1 MMDVQHTYTHTCHHI
16 AHGPILSNPLIYL
29 PLTTHTRSL
38 LSLPKINLKIPF
50 RCPFCEDPGLHDTVP
65 AGKGVLVIMSSP
77 KKEEKV
83 REVMKRS
90 TEPVLLPWI
99 PLIHSASYHPYP
111 STFYSRSHP
120 QSPPFPY
127 FTPHLSFAPFYH
139 NSPPP
144 KFPDPWKIIR
154 ICGVEDIKSKEWA
167 QGIET
172 EITDDQ
178 NAMKH
183 PENEWS
189 ERRQNF
195 VPREGKW
202 IPMAWI
208 PKPAGDVDV
217 LTIPDTEPQSAS
229 QSFTNSRFPHS
240 PDFSSSSHSNLDDQ
254 NQNQKLHISQ
264 AWRGTA
270 GEDSNG
276 YGYRGRILSRSRLP
290 GMMSELGAFL
300 RNRRAEDGSWGSRM
314 DVRERMRERGVRWE

>member
-1 MMDVQHTYTHTCHHI
+1 MDVQHTYTHTCHHI

-38 LSLPKINLKIPF
+38 HSLQKMHLKLPF
-50 RCPFCEDPGLHDTVP
+50 QCPFCEDPNLHDTVP
-65 AGKGVLVIMSSP
+65 AGKGVLVIMSSL

-83 REVMKRS
+83 REVVKRS
-90 TEPVLLPWI
+90 SELVLLPSI
-99 PLIHSASYHPYP
+99 PLMHSALYPPYP
-111 STFYSRSHP
+111 STFYSRLHP
-120 QSPPFPY
+120 QSLPFLY
-127 FTPHLSFAPFYH
+127 FPPHLSFAPFYY
-139 NSPPP
+139 NPPP
-144 KFPDPWKIIR
+144 PNFPDPWKIIR
-154 ICGVEDIKSKEWA
+154 ICEVEDIKSREWA

-172 EITDDQ
+172 ETTDDQ

-183 PENEWS
+183 LENEWS

-195 VPREGKW
+195 APRKGEW

-208 PKPAGDVDV
+208 PKPVGDVDA
-217 LTIPDTEPQSAS
+217 LTTPDTEPQSVFH
-229 QSFTNSRFPHS
+229 SFTNSRFPQS
-240 PDFSSSSHSNLDDQ
+240 PNFSSSHSNLDHQ

-264 AWRGTA
+264 AWRGTT

-300 RNRRAEDGSWGSRM
+300 RNGRVENG
-314 DVRERMRERGVRWE
+314 RERKNEREGGVRWE